1 MLGHYGTVRERH
13 THNMEAGKGRVF
25 GVKLMIYV
33 QGPKDEEI
41 GRWLYS

>member
-1 MLGHYGTVRERH
+1 MGQLERGTH
-13 THNMEAGKGRVF
+13 TIWKQAKDGVF

-33 QGPKDEEI
+33 LGPKDEEI